1 MYNTNKLIL
10 NSLIISYPAPY
21 IINLKCWQQ
30 FFMTHRI
37 LILFTSFFLTASAFG
52 QTVTN
57 CFEIKYLDFFG
68 LKGMDTVKWPASQL
82 DPLLLT
88 DFTEDA
94 KEKST
99 KTNFLIPFI
108 VLQLKDYF
116 PTCSKQSDTTTYRKL
131 TQLYSKIRQQD
142 FSKLKVQPITTQLE
156 FIRQDFYKQV
166 LNDSLL
172 PYMGFTLDDG
182 PFYGQLSKYIP
193 NYKEGQSYKTDFGTL
208 FITKNSSKVFI
219 TVLNKQGKHLWTR
232 IMTGNSNRLLK
243 EISFSENDVSKTSLG
258 YQLRMF
264 SEGEA
269 LNLYLKSSGEFRY
282 YYHSW

>member
-1 MYNTNKLIL
+1 MK
-10 NSLIISYPAPY
+10 
-21 IINLKCWQQ
+21 
-30 FFMTHRI
+30 HRI
-37 LILFTSFFLTASAFG
+37 LILISVFILTASAFG

-68 LKGMDTVKWPASQL
+68 LENMDTVKWPASQL
-82 DPLLLT
+82 DPLLVT
-88 DFTEDA
+88 DFAKDA
-94 KEKST
+94 GRRPA

-116 PTCSKQSDTTTYRKL
+116 PACSKQSDTTTYRKL
-131 TQLYSKIRQQD
+131 TQLYSRIRQQD
-142 FSKLKVQPITTQLE
+142 FSKLKTLPVSAQLE

-166 LNDSLL
+166 QNDSLL
-172 PYMGFTLDDG
+172 PYMSYTTDDG
-182 PFYGQLSKYIP
+182 PFYGQPSKYIP
-193 NYKEGQSYKTDFGTL
+193 NYKEGQLYKTDFGTL
-208 FITKNSSKVFI
+208 IITKSSGKVFI

-232 IMTGNSNRLLK
+232 IMTGNSNHLLK
-243 EISFSENDVSKTSLG
+243 EIRFSEKDILKTSLG

-282 YYHSW
+282 YFHSW